1 MIDTD
6 KYEGHTPAPW
16 NADDDGGGKYLH
28 IDAYGEEGD
37 VCVARM
43 VNGNWIDTQLIA
55 DAPLLLAELK
65 RLEKRLDF
73 AQEVMDDQT
82 AVEFHDLI
90 LESEGEEDERWED
103 ERCPECQ
110 EEHHDTCPLVE
121 GCSCCEWTMKQM
133 LEEKE

>member
-55 DAPLLLAELK
+55 DAPLLLAEVIQL
-65 RLEKRLDF
+65 REELEHIQNDMGWTVQVWQNENYMGRQDWMEQMCEIYADLAKGVQ
-73 AQEVMDDQT
+73 AQYHGD
-82 AVEFHDLI
+82 
-90 LESEGEEDERWED
+90 EEE
-103 ERCPECQ
+103 
-110 EEHHDTCPLVE
+110 
-121 GCSCCEWTMKQM
+121 
-133 LEEKE
+133 

>member
-16 NADDDGGGKYLH
+16 NADDDGGGKHLH

-55 DAPLLLAELK
+55 DAPLLLEELK
-65 RLEKRLDF
+65 RLQIECSALGEMIQWYMETGEMLDR
-73 AQEVMDDQT
+73 DDWD
-82 AVEFHDLI
+82 AEGVE
-90 LESEGEEDERWED
+90 
-103 ERCPECQ
+103 
-110 EEHHDTCPLVE
+110 
-121 GCSCCEWTMKQM
+121 
-133 LEEKE
+133 